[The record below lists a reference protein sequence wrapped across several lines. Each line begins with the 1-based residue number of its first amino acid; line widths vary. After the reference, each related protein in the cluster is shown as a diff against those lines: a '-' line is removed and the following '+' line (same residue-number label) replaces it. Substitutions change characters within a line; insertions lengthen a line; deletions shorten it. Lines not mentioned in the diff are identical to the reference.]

1 MTRDEMIEALKKG
14 RVNVTFTKK
23 DGTERKMTCTL
34 QEDRIP
40 PVFLNGTEQ
49 FEHKTRKQNLD
60 VIPVFDLDIQEWRSF
75 RVDSVKKFKSEKRKK
90 HAAST

>member
-23 DGTERKMTCTL
+23 DGTERKMICTL

-49 FEHKTRKQNLD
+49 FEYKTRKQNLD

-75 RVDSVKKFKSEKRKK
+75 RVDSVKKFKAEKRKK
-90 HAAST
+90 YGS